1 MTELKKQAGAFEMR
15 MFEQLSKNDVQCS
28 YQSESV
34 TDTVSG
40 AVDLADLPRGSF
52 AAAVRDLKVN
62 FDFFFQEMRGFKHR
76 TI

>member
-1 MTELKKQAGAFEMR
+1 MPLKCACSNSFQKT
-15 MFEQLSKNDVQCS
+15 MFSVAISQ
-28 YQSESV
+28 SV

-62 FDFFFQEMRGFKHR
+62 FDFFFRK
-76 TI
+76 